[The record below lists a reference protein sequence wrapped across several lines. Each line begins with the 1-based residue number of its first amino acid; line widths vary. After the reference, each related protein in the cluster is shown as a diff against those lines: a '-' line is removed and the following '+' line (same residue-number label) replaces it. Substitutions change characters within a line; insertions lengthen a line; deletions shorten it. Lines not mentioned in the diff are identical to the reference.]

1 MPLHNSKSMHSAPNS
16 RDTHN
21 LLNTVKSRTRLPS
34 HLKMAH
40 DTDPSSRHCETHN
53 VFQFDAPKS
62 LWNRMGNGI
71 SVGGVPQNQSGGST
85 PAAQSLRGNNAST
98 STFPVDSCPPNLP
111 TSRIR
116 PSLLS
121 LPSQD
126 VEPSS
131 ACPHRKPHNIPPASP
146 FSPFPAFP
154 TLAIPRTSSHSLLS
168 AAGAADD
175 ASSLRSG
182 ANAQA
187 EAGCVLRPDS
197 PVDSPHTPM
206 GATTPPAF
214 SASGESGFRD
224 REPST
229 LMEVCAHSGE
239 LQWEWYHWLYH
250 GRERTVTRLEVWGS
264 EVYGRW
270 LSFRATWIGRPLQ
283 WATDIC
289 IYLFLLQ
296 SVDRLVLALGGL
308 YLFLTRYRPQPKGRY
323 EADAAADPERP
334 ASDAFPMVLVQIPMC
349 NEREVYD
356 QSIAAACQLDWP
368 ASRFLVQVL
377 DDSSDEETADMIR
390 AEVEAWAARGAPIV
404 YRHRTDRKGY
414 KAGNLASAMACAYV
428 RKYEFVAIFDADF
441 QPRPDFL
448 RRTVPHFKDQPD
460 VALVQA
466 RWSFVNREENL
477 LTRLQHVNLAFHF
490 EIEQQ
495 VNGAF
500 LGFFGFNGTAG
511 VWRIAALEDSGGW
524 LDRTTVED
532 MDLAVRAHLK
542 GWRFV
547 FLNDVE
553 VQCELP
559 QSYEAY
565 RKQQHRWH
573 SGPMHLFRLCLGD
586 IVAAKIS
593 LWKKFHLI
601 FLFFLL
607 RKMIL
612 PFYSFLLF
620 CVLLP
625 LTIFVP
631 EAALPLWVVCYVP
644 GVMSLL
650 NVLPSPRSLPFTIP
664 YLLFENTMSVTKFHA
679 MVAGLFQLKSAHEW
693 VVTKKTGGARSLD
706 ASGGGGG
713 SALGGSALGAN
724 ASCSSPLPFWNSRLL
739 ALNYFCLSCSLM
751 QKRSVLGALSSNV
764 LARNT
769 EQTPR
774 KAKTSPN
781 DDSNHDHSHSH
792 SYNYNYSSTTTPLLR
807 PTPPPSHQLNSWRT
821 TPNPTA
827 PHIALAV
834 TPIAIGAAGKDPK
847 FQSEPTSAAATA
859 PKAKVTRRIYP
870 KELALAALL
879 VTAAARSLL
888 SAHGLH
894 FYFLLF
900 QGLAFLIVGLD
911 VLSDP

>member
-1 MPLHNSKSMHSAPNS
+1 M
-16 RDTHN
+16 RDV
-21 LLNTVKSRTRLPS
+21 LSCLIL
-34 HLKMAH
+34 
-40 DTDPSSRHCETHN
+40 SSR
-53 VFQFDAPKS
+53 FP
-62 LWNRMGNGI
+62 LI
-71 SVGGVPQNQSGGST
+71 SS
-85 PAAQSLRGNNAST
+85 
-98 STFPVDSCPPNLP
+98 
-111 TSRIR
+111 
-116 PSLLS
+116 PSFLS
-121 LPSQD
+121 
-126 VEPSS
+126 
-131 ACPHRKPHNIPPASP
+131 SP
-146 FSPFPAFP
+146 FSSPSSCRRRRR
-154 TLAIPRTSSHSLLS
+154 AI
-168 AAGAADD
+168 
-175 ASSLRSG
+175 
-182 ANAQA
+182 
-187 EAGCVLRPDS
+187 
-197 PVDSPHTPM
+197 
-206 GATTPPAF
+206 
-214 SASGESGFRD
+214 
-224 REPST
+224 
-229 LMEVCAHSGE
+229 
-239 LQWEWYHWLYH
+239 
-250 GRERTVTRLEVWGS
+250 
-264 EVYGRW
+264 
-270 LSFRATWIGRPLQ
+270 WIGRPLQ
-283 WATDIC
+283 WATDFC

-323 EADAAADPERP
+323 ETDAAADPERP

-414 KAGNLASAMACAYV
+414 KAGNLASAMACDYV

-573 SGPMHLFRLCLGD
+573 SGPMQLFRLCLGD

-607 RKMIL
+607 RKMVL

-693 VVTKKTGGARSLD
+693 VVTKKTGGARALD
-706 ASGGGGG
+706 AASGGATGASAGVNAGGNARHASEKVAASG
-713 SALGGSALGAN
+713 AAGCAGTDGGDSGA
-724 ASCSSPLPFWNSRLL
+724 AAAAAAATVTAAATADAANSTPVNGKP
-739 ALNYFCLSCSLM
+739 ATTP
-751 QKRSVLGALSSNV
+751 KRSVLGAISSNV

-769 EQTPR
+769 VISDQTPR

-781 DDSNHDHSHSH
+781 DDSNNHSHSHSH

-821 TPNPTA
+821 TPNLTA
-827 PHIALAV
+827 PHTAVAV
-834 TPIAIGAAGKDPK
+834 TPVAADGGKVANL
-847 FQSEPTSAAATA
+847 QSEAASSGTVLKGKA
-859 PKAKVTRRIYP
+859 PRRIYP

-900 QGLAFLIVGLD
+900 QGFAFLIVGLD

>member
-1 MPLHNSKSMHSAPNS
+1 MDGGDEFDYDEDDDDGYYSDYDESQSPLAGG
-16 RDTHN
+16 
-21 LLNTVKSRTRLPS
+21 KSRFS
-34 HLKMAH
+34 
-40 DTDPSSRHCETHN
+40 
-53 VFQFDAPKS
+53 
-62 LWNRMGNGI
+62 GNGGGGRGI
-71 SVGGVPQNQSGGST
+71 LLGLRVLLLVSV
-85 PAAQSLRGNNAST
+85 
-98 STFPVDSCPPNLP
+98 
-111 TSRIR
+111 
-116 PSLLS
+116 LL
-121 LPSQD
+121 LI
-126 VEPSS
+126 V
-131 ACPHRKPHNIPPASP
+131 
-146 FSPFPAFP
+146 
-154 TLAIPRTSSHSLLS
+154 
-168 AAGAADD
+168 
-175 ASSLRSG
+175 
-182 ANAQA
+182 
-187 EAGCVLRPDS
+187 
-197 PVDSPHTPM
+197 
-206 GATTPPAF
+206 
-214 SASGESGFRD
+214 
-224 REPST
+224 
-229 LMEVCAHSGE
+229 EVCAHSGE

-250 GRERTVTRLEVWGS
+250 GRERTVTRLELWGA
-264 EVYGRW
+264 EMYGHW
-270 LSFRATWIGRPLQ
+270 LSFRAIWIGRPLQ
-283 WATDIC
+283 WATDFC

-323 EADAAADPERP
+323 EADAAVDPERP

-414 KAGNLASAMACAYV
+414 KAGNLASAMACDYV

-586 IVAAKIS
+586 ILAAKIS

-693 VVTKKTGGARSLD
+693 VVTKKTGGAR
-706 ASGGGGG
+706 
-713 SALGGSALGAN
+713 ALGAN
-724 ASCSSPLPFWNSRLL
+724 AGGNSGGN
-739 ALNYFCLSCSLM
+739 AGSAEGNEHPAPVATAAGTDAGDSGAAAAAAATAGIADAAAGVGAANATPVNGKPATTP
-751 QKRSVLGALSSNV
+751 KRSVLGALSSNV
-764 LARNT
+764 LARDT
-769 EQTPR
+769 VISDQTPR

-781 DDSNHDHSHSH
+781 DDSNNNHSHSH

-821 TPNPTA
+821 MPNPTA
-827 PHIALAV
+827 PHTALAV
-834 TPIAIGAAGKDPK
+834 APVAADAAGKDSN
-847 FQSEPTSAAATA
+847 FQSEAASAAAVV